1 MLLTRVIT
9 ALVLLPVVLG
19 MIFFASPPVW
29 AGFALVL
36 ALAAA
41 WEWARLCRFEPI
53 AHRAFLAF
61 SAALGAGLVTLYFV
75 SPRLLYPGVAQ
86 ALLWAAA
93 AFWIVGVPAWF
104 LAKPQPKPWMLGL
117 VGALTLLPFWVAL
130 VDLHDR
136 GRWLVLAVAVIVWI
150 ADIGA
155 YFSGR
160 AFGKRKLAPAISPNK
175 SWEGVY
181 GGLAGV
187 LLYGLVLLAW
197 SSGGFAPTGWWAA
210 FLAALVLL
218 TAVSVLGDLF
228 ESWMKRNAGVKDSG
242 TLLPGHGG
250 VLDRIDALIS
260 TLPVAALLVSL
271 KGTI

>member
-19 MIFFASPPVW
+19 LIFFAPRTVW
-29 AGFALVL
+29 AFFALLVI
-36 ALAAA
+36 LAAA
-41 WEWARLCRFEPI
+41 WEWARLCGFDAI
-53 AHRAFLAF
+53 AHRGFLAF
-61 SAALGAGLVTLYFV
+61 AAALGAGLATLYLV
-75 SPRLLYPGVAQ
+75 SPLHLYPGVSQ

-93 AFWIVGVPAWF
+93 AFWIVAVPVWF
-104 LAKPQPKPWMLGL
+104 KVKPNPKPWVLGL
-117 VGALTLLPFWVAL
+117 VGALVLLPFWVAL

-136 GRWLVLAVAVIVWI
+136 GRWLMLAALVVVWI

-155 YFSGR
+155 YFAGR

-187 LLYGLVLLAW
+187 LLYGVILLAW
-197 SSGGFAPTGWWAA
+197 SSGGFTPSGWWAA

-228 ESWMKRNAGVKDSG
+228 ESWMKRHAGVKDSG

-271 KGTI
+271 KGTV